1 MKEVAIVGGGPGGLF
16 AAYMLDQKS
25 SKKLNVTLFEASE
38 RVGGKIHTS
47 QFSSVPILYEAGA
60 AELYGYA
67 HLGPDPLWLLIKS
80 LGLGTVEMAG
90 RTVVLGDRIMR
101 SDADIKRHFGRKTLK
116 AIEEFRNLGNS
127 MLSPKEYYDS
137 GWPDD
142 NHHPWARRSFKS
154 LLAKVP
160 TRAARRYLQ
169 TAVHSDL
176 AIEPHLAT
184 GLFGLENCLMDDR
197 RYVRLYSIQGGIERL
212 ARCLQA
218 RISAQIE
225 LNSRV
230 VRVEKTRL
238 DKYRIYFRN
247 NQETQARDFDS
258 VALALPNYWLE
269 MIEWGGSRL
278 SRAMAEHQHY
288 YDRPAHY
295 LRITILFRRP
305 FWRNL
310 ISGSYF
316 QLGAF
321 GGCCVYDEG
330 TKHNAGSYGV
340 LSWLLSGS
348 AAMIMSNHQ
357 DEMLFKEALD
367 SLPGALAGGR
377 ELFLEG
383 HVHRWVGMVN
393 AQPGGYPIKG
403 ARSRHFP
410 EPKEHPGLLVIGDYL
425 FDSTIN
431 GVLDSADIAT
441 DLTLRFLG
449 IRRREAW
456 LRGSINA
463 KERGPYLLP
472 DPTAGELHAAT
483 MANTGRHWNK
493 NS

>member
-1 MKEVAIVGGGPGGLF
+1 
-16 AAYMLDQKS
+16 
-25 SKKLNVTLFEASE
+25 
-38 RVGGKIHTS
+38 
-47 QFSSVPILYEAGA
+47 
-60 AELYGYA
+60 
-67 HLGPDPLWLLIKS
+67 
-80 LGLGTVEMAG
+80 
-90 RTVVLGDRIMR
+90 
-101 SDADIKRHFGRKTLK
+101 
-116 AIEEFRNLGNS
+116 
-127 MLSPKEYYDS
+127 
-137 GWPDD
+137 
-142 NHHPWARRSFKS
+142 
-154 LLAKVP
+154 
-160 TRAARRYLQ
+160 
-169 TAVHSDL
+169 
-176 AIEPHLAT
+176 
-184 GLFGLENCLMDDR
+184 
-197 RYVRLYSIQGGIERL
+197 
-212 ARCLQA
+212 
-218 RISAQIE
+218 
-225 LNSRV
+225 
-230 VRVEKTRL
+230 
-238 DKYRIYFRN
+238 
-247 NQETQARDFDS
+247 
-258 VALALPNYWLE
+258 
-269 MIEWGGSRL
+269 
-278 SRAMAEHQHY
+278 
-288 YDRPAHY
+288 
-295 LRITILFRRP
+295 
-305 FWRNL
+305 
-310 ISGSYF
+310 
-316 QLGAF
+316 
-321 GGCCVYDEG
+321 VYDEG